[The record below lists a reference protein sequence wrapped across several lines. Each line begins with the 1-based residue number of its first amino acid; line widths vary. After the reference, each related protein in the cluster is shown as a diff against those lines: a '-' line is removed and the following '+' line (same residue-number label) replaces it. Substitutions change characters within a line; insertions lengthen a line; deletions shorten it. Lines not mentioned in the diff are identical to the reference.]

1 MASKNKKD
9 QILLFDSSNE
19 YIEEQPLEEIMGDRY
34 AVYAKYVI
42 QDRAI
47 PDVRDG
53 LKPVQRR
60 VLYSMFLDKNTSS
73 HPTRKCAH
81 TVGAVMGKFHPHG
94 DSSIYNAL
102 ARMSQDWKVRLP
114 LIDFQGNNGSID
126 GDNPAAYR
134 YTEARLSSA
143 AEELIKDLEK
153 DTVDMKL
160 TFDDTQLEPIVLPAR
175 FPNLLVNGTEG
186 IAVAVATNI
195 PPHNL
200 KEVCEAVIYRLQHKR
215 CSIDELLEIVKGP
228 DFPTGGIIYKDE
240 GLRAIYEK
248 GQGRIEVASKTHF
261 DYSNKNFNQI
271 IITEIPYGVI
281 KKNLVYEIDKLR
293 HDKVIDGILEI
304 RDESDREGLRVAI
317 DIKKESNEEVIL
329 TYLMNKTSLKSS
341 YSANMV
347 AIIDNRPKTFSLVE
361 YIDAYIA
368 HQEEV
373 ITRRSRFDLEK
384 YKTRLHI
391 VEGLIKAIS
400 IVDQVVEVIRA
411 SKDKADSKLNIQN
424 KFGFTEPQSEAIVT
438 LQLYKLS
445 NTDISI
451 FVNEKE
457 TLETNIKELNEILE
471 DKNKLDRLIIRD
483 LKEIINKYNSE
494 RKTSIED
501 KVVAKVIDKRD
512 LISKEEVMIAVTRD
526 GYIKRSTL
534 KSYKAGEGCLPGL
547 KDGDLLIGKA
557 QCLTTDN
564 LLLFTNLGNYCMV
577 PVHEITETRWKDEGK
592 HINLIVSLPAEEKII
607 KCIAL
612 DKFRDDLFVALV
624 THNGQI
630 KRTKLSLFEL
640 QRYTKPI
647 ACTKLLHDDFVVDV
661 QVTSGNSDILI
672 LTSGGGV
679 ALFNENDITPIGIKA
694 SGVKSI
700 PNNKL
705 GYVVNMLKY
714 ESDEKGRILLL
725 TDQGCYRFADYNYA
739 TKTNRLAKMQYFF
752 KCFKSDVHNLVYA
765 AKAPKNYDP
774 YDVLTI
780 LDNKEEFKFT
790 VEDTHITPIDKY
802 VKQNIE
808 SLPNKTKIE
817 FVYGDNLIV
826 VNDSFESHIDE
837 APIMQKT
844 NDLNS
849 LDDDSDNSNDLKQSS
864 IFDDMGD

>member
-143 AEELIKDLEK
+143 AEELIKDLDK

-361 YIDAYIA
+361 YIDAYIV

-373 ITRRSRFDLEK
+373 ITRRSKFDLEK

-483 LKEIINKYNSE
+483 LKEIITKYNSD

-714 ESDEKGRILLL
+714 ETEEKGRILLL

-739 TKTNRLAKMQYFF
+739 TKKSRLAKMQYFF

-780 LDNKEEFKFT
+780 LDNKEEFRFT

>member
-143 AEELIKDLEK
+143 AEELIKDLDK

-361 YIDAYIA
+361 YIDAYIV

-373 ITRRSRFDLEK
+373 ITRRSKFDLEK

-457 TLETNIKELNEILE
+457 TLETNIKELNEILD

-483 LKEIINKYNSE
+483 LKEIITKYNSD

-739 TKTNRLAKMQYFF
+739 TKTSRLAKMQYFF

-808 SLPNKTKIE
+808 SLPNKAKIE

-849 LDDDSDNSNDLKQSS
+849 LDDDSDNSTDLKQSS

>member
-1 MASKNKKD
+1 MCSKKKKD

-143 AEELIKDLEK
+143 AEELMKDLDK

-361 YIDAYIA
+361 YIDAYIV

-373 ITRRSRFDLEK
+373 ITRRSKFDLEK

-457 TLETNIKELNEILE
+457 TLVTNIKELNEILE

-483 LKEIINKYNSE
+483 
-494 RKTSIED
+494 
-501 KVVAKVIDKRD
+501 
-512 LISKEEVMIAVTRD
+512 
-526 GYIKRSTL
+526 
-534 KSYKAGEGCLPGL
+534 
-547 KDGDLLIGKA
+547 
-557 QCLTTDN
+557 
-564 LLLFTNLGNYCMV
+564 
-577 PVHEITETRWKDEGK
+577 
-592 HINLIVSLPAEEKII
+592 
-607 KCIAL
+607 
-612 DKFRDDLFVALV
+612 
-624 THNGQI
+624 
-630 KRTKLSLFEL
+630 
-640 QRYTKPI
+640 
-647 ACTKLLHDDFVVDV
+647 
-661 QVTSGNSDILI
+661 
-672 LTSGGGV
+672 
-679 ALFNENDITPIGIKA
+679 
-694 SGVKSI
+694 
-700 PNNKL
+700 
-705 GYVVNMLKY
+705 
-714 ESDEKGRILLL
+714 
-725 TDQGCYRFADYNYA
+725 
-739 TKTNRLAKMQYFF
+739 
-752 KCFKSDVHNLVYA
+752 
-765 AKAPKNYDP
+765 
-774 YDVLTI
+774 
-780 LDNKEEFKFT
+780 
-790 VEDTHITPIDKY
+790 
-802 VKQNIE
+802 
-808 SLPNKTKIE
+808 
-817 FVYGDNLIV
+817 
-826 VNDSFESHIDE
+826 
-837 APIMQKT
+837 
-844 NDLNS
+844 
-849 LDDDSDNSNDLKQSS
+849 
-864 IFDDMGD
+864 

>member
-1 MASKNKKD
+1 
-9 QILLFDSSNE
+9 
-19 YIEEQPLEEIMGDRY
+19 
-34 AVYAKYVI
+34 
-42 QDRAI
+42 
-47 PDVRDG
+47 
-53 LKPVQRR
+53 
-60 VLYSMFLDKNTSS
+60 
-73 HPTRKCAH
+73 
-81 TVGAVMGKFHPHG
+81 
-94 DSSIYNAL
+94 
-102 ARMSQDWKVRLP
+102 
-114 LIDFQGNNGSID
+114 
-126 GDNPAAYR
+126 
-134 YTEARLSSA
+134 
-143 AEELIKDLEK
+143 
-153 DTVDMKL
+153 
-160 TFDDTQLEPIVLPAR
+160 
-175 FPNLLVNGTEG
+175 
-186 IAVAVATNI
+186 
-195 PPHNL
+195 
-200 KEVCEAVIYRLQHKR
+200 
-215 CSIDELLEIVKGP
+215 
-228 DFPTGGIIYKDE
+228 
-240 GLRAIYEK
+240 
-248 GQGRIEVASKTHF
+248 
-261 DYSNKNFNQI
+261 
-271 IITEIPYGVI
+271 
-281 KKNLVYEIDKLR
+281 
-293 HDKVIDGILEI
+293 
-304 RDESDREGLRVAI
+304 
-317 DIKKESNEEVIL
+317 
-329 TYLMNKTSLKSS
+329 
-341 YSANMV
+341 
-347 AIIDNRPKTFSLVE
+347 
-361 YIDAYIA
+361 
-368 HQEEV
+368 
-373 ITRRSRFDLEK
+373 
-384 YKTRLHI
+384 
-391 VEGLIKAIS
+391 
-400 IVDQVVEVIRA
+400 
-411 SKDKADSKLNIQN
+411 
-424 KFGFTEPQSEAIVT
+424 
-438 LQLYKLS
+438 
-445 NTDISI
+445 
-451 FVNEKE
+451 
-457 TLETNIKELNEILE
+457 
-471 DKNKLDRLIIRD
+471 
-483 LKEIINKYNSE
+483 
-494 RKTSIED
+494 
-501 KVVAKVIDKRD
+501 
-512 LISKEEVMIAVTRD
+512 MIAVTRD

-607 KCIAL
+607 KCITL

-739 TKTNRLAKMQYFF
+739 TKTSRLAKMQYFF

-780 LDNKEEFKFT
+780 LDNKEEFRFT

-849 LDDDSDNSNDLKQSS
+849 LDDDSDNSTDLKQSS

>member
-143 AEELIKDLEK
+143 AEELIKDLDK

-347 AIIDNRPKTFSLVE
+347 AIIDNRPKTFSLIE
-361 YIDAYIA
+361 YIDAYIV

-483 LKEIINKYNSE
+483 LKEIITKYNSD

-752 KCFKSDVHNLVYA
+752 KRFKSDVHNLVYA

-780 LDNKEEFKFT
+780 LDNKEEFRFT

-849 LDDDSDNSNDLKQSS
+849 LDDDSDNSTDLKQSS